1 MRLQYYEAVRNV
13 WRHRIGGDLGGT
25 RLGEHQLHF
34 GEFLDCLLDLA
45 LHYQGL
51 FQTDGRHAGRGER
64 EVLLIELRNEL
75 RAEQSEYRNRR
86 QEKARPPGMNG
97 HGRAIALSSSGR
109 SRSLL
114 LRMSHTSFSATW
126 PRIRRATSAGT
137 RVIARTKAA
146 TSANMMVIAIGEK
159 VLPSTPVNMSR
170 GAKARRMIA

>member
-86 QEKARPPGMNG
+86 QDKGEASEDERPRPCDRLLEQWQVAILALVGI
-97 HGRAIALSSSGR
+97 GRAE
-109 SRSLL
+109 
-114 LRMSHTSFSATW
+114 W
-126 PRIRRATSAGT
+126 
-137 RVIARTKAA
+137 RVR
-146 TSANMMVIAIGEK
+146 VCEYGECWVVGVYLIK
-159 VLPSTPVNMSR
+159 
-170 GAKARRMIA
+170 K

>member
-86 QEKARPPGMNG
+86 QEKGEDSEDERPRTCERLIEQWK
-97 HGRAIALSSSGR
+97 GRISG
-109 SRSLL
+109 LTDDT
-114 LRMSHTSFSATW
+114 HTT
-126 PRIRRATSAGT
+126 GT
-137 RVIARTKAA
+137 A
-146 TSANMMVIAIGEK
+146 
-159 VLPSTPVNMSR
+159 
-170 GAKARRMIA
+170 

>member
-86 QEKARPPGMNG
+86 QEKGEASEDERPRDRKSTRLN
-97 HGRAIALSSSGR
+97 SSHQCPTRFPS
-109 SRSLL
+109 
-114 LRMSHTSFSATW
+114 SA
-126 PRIRRATSAGT
+126 
-137 RVIARTKAA
+137 
-146 TSANMMVIAIGEK
+146 
-159 VLPSTPVNMSR
+159 
-170 GAKARRMIA
+170 